1 MITVIV
7 DKLTDVPL
15 LLKTIKEPLPRTEVK
30 GIICSAS
37 RREAVLAELRSR
49 PERQFIVLLCVI

>member
-1 MITVIV
+1 MGIIIV
-7 DKLTDVPL
+7 NKLSDVPQL
-15 LLKTIKEPLPRTEVK
+15 TKSIKGILPKIELK

-37 RREAVLAELRSR
+37 RKEAVLAELRSR

>member
-1 MITVIV
+1 MITIIV
-7 DKLTDVPL
+7 DKLTDVPQL
-15 LLKTIKEPLPRTEVK
+15 TKSIKEPLPRTEVK

-37 RREAVLAELRSR
+37 RKETVLAELRSR